1 MKKYGKYET
10 VPVSAAQKKAAQ
22 KSVMLQTYFT
32 SLLCLVLCVV
42 MFFGTTYAWF
52 TSEVNNVNNEIYIG
66 ILDVEMEKA
75 LEAGKWASLS
85 EVDVKGNNKTNLFDR
100 NIRWEPGY
108 TTLETIRIV
117 NKGDLAFRYTLA
129 FTDGKFAD
137 KTNAALQDDA

>member
-75 LEAGKWASLS
+75 LADGKWASLS
-85 EVDVKGNNKTNLFDR
+85 ELENGVNKTNLFDR
-100 NIRWEPGY
+100 NIRKSFVFFVVFKHCY
-108 TTLETIRIV
+108 S
-117 NKGDLAFRYTLA
+117 F
-129 FTDGKFAD
+129 
-137 KTNAALQDDA
+137 

>member
-75 LEAGKWASLS
+75 LPDGTWASLS
-85 EVDVKGNNKTNLFDR
+85 ELENRVNKTNLFDR

-108 TTLETIRIV
+108 TTLETIRVV
-117 NKGDLAFRYTLA
+117 NKGDLAFR
-129 FTDGKFAD
+129 
-137 KTNAALQDDA
+137 